1 MNKGETPRFLI
12 FAGTVE
18 GRTLAGELAAAGCPV
33 TVSVATEYGEK
44 LVEEQPGLT
53 VHRGRMTAEEMATA
67 RQALAAVECADE
79 VAGRVHDSLNR

>member
-33 TVSVATEYGEK
+33 TVSVATEYGEIRK
-44 LVEEQPGLT
+44 
-53 VHRGRMTAEEMATA
+53 EM
-67 RQALAAVECADE
+67 CC
-79 VAGRVHDSLNR
+79 